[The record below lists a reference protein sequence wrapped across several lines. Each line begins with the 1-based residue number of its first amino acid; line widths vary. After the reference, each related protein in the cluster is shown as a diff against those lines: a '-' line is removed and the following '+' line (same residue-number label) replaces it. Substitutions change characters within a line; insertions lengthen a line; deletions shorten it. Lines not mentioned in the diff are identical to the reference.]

1 MESFPIILSAMSFPT
16 SQDYSLDSKTST
28 TLSMASTPTLSS
40 FEREN
45 LPYLLVNLS
54 AIFVQKS
61 PLLQRDK
68 YQVRSLY
75 TLQRKTIGPRTTP
88 SPLGFQCRARQK
100 SDLTVTLISH
110 RTILFALVLKGSLID
125 CGSPPHEADVTTSNP
140 SSHSFVWTCKKK

>member
-1 MESFPIILSAMSFPT
+1 LDGIFPNNLVSNEFST

-28 TLSMASTPTLSS
+28 TLSMASTPALSS

-61 PLLQRDK
+61 PSLQRDN

-75 TLQRKTIGPRTTP
+75 TLQTKMIGPRTTP
-88 SPLGFQCRARQK
+88 SPLGFQRRPREK
-100 SDLTVTLISH
+100 NDLMVTLISH
-110 RTILFALVLKGSLID
+110 HTILFALVLKG
-125 CGSPPHEADVTTSNP
+125 
-140 SSHSFVWTCKKK
+140 